1 MTLDF
6 VSFAKKYAVAGI
18 VIGIVLL
25 VAMKKLGVFSKI
37 KNMVRPDS
45 KKKVGADGGA
55 DGDAEG
61 AGAGGA
67 GAEGAGAGA
76 EGAGAEGAGAEGGT
90 SQENV
95 EDNKGD
101 FTFIPSETF
110 EGERK
115 GYTFKKGD
123 KGTGY
128 YPDTRS

>member
-6 VSFAKKYAVAGI
+6 VSFSKKYAVVGVVAT
-18 VIGIVLL
+18 VILL
-25 VAMKKLGVFSKI
+25 FGLKKLGVFEKI
-37 KNMVRPDS
+37 MSIVKPGS
-45 KKKVGADGGA
+45 KKGAGGA
-55 DGDAEG
+55 AG

-67 GAEGAGAGA
+67 GGAGAG
-76 EGAGAEGAGAEGGT
+76 GAGGANADAKGSS

-101 FTFIPSETF
+101 FTFIPSKTF

>member
-1 MTLDF
+1 
-6 VSFAKKYAVAGI
+6 
-18 VIGIVLL
+18 
-25 VAMKKLGVFSKI
+25 
-37 KNMVRPDS
+37 MVRPDS

-55 DGDAEG
+55 G
-61 AGAGGA
+61 AGAGSA
-67 GAEGAGAGA
+67 EVLRVLVLRVLVLMAVLLAVLVLRVGAES
-76 EGAGAEGAGAEGGT
+76 GT